1 MIYNFDVDVAMKVGV
16 NGAIV
21 LSNFKFWIAKNIA
34 NNDNFYDGEYW
45 TYNSI
50 PAFKKLFPFWTER
63 QIRTILDK
71 LKDDG
76 YINTGNY
83 NKMAYDRTTWY
94 SFTEKG
100 KALMS
105 IQYVNTHVT
114 NMSDGVDKN
123 DKSNLQKGQMSF
135 DKNVAPI
142 PDKKPD
148 EKPNKKLTYM
158 DLTFIEDYIDTV
170 KITQDQYDKLVKD
183 YGVNIVNN
191 TIRNLDNYI
200 VNNKRKYKDHNRV
213 LRTWLSKNNNQNGK
227 GIEKKN
233 NSSSLNANSNYNY
246 DINSLIEKMKSEV

>member
-100 KALMS
+100 KELMS

-114 NMSDGVDKN
+114 NMSDGV
-123 DKSNLQKGQMSF
+123 

-200 VNNKRKYKDHNRV
+200 VNKKPKYKDHNRV

-227 GIEKKN
+227 EHLKRKDIP
-233 NSSSLNANSNYNY
+233 SFNANTNYKTSTNIDEGY
-246 DINSLIEKMKSEV
+246 GF